1 MPDAIKNIDAET
13 ILKIHKEEIY
23 LEEDELKDKLKQ
35 ECNGSRRNERCKINK
50 QIKDKNLE
58 WKYQLSLL
66 QFSKDQ
72 LQESCWDKLRVLRN
86 KCKVLEEKQKQTEEW
101 NQIQLSQKIKE
112 EIPKLT
118 DNRIKEL
125 EDLLESNKRV
135 NERFHQTNKDLFNKL
150 EGYKEGVSREKY
162 DDLLNTHTDLMV
174 KYAELEKTKG
184 KKNKGSNP
192 TNDQDDG
199 FKQKFLDCKK
209 ENIELKKQITSLEE
223 ENLQL
228 LTCQ

>member
-135 NERFHQTNKDLFNKL
+135 NERLFNDVNEANKTL
-150 EGYKEGVSREKY
+150 QGFKEGVSREKY
-162 DDLLNTHTDLMV
+162 EDLLNKYTDLL
-174 KYAELEKTKG
+174 AESQ
-184 KKNKGSNP
+184 KNKGSNNKSSN
-192 TNDQDDG
+192 TKNDKDDG

>member
-35 ECNGSRRNERCKINK
+35 ECNGSRRNERCKIQK
-50 QIKDKNLE
+50 QIKEKNLE
-58 WKYQLSLL
+58 WKYQNSLL

-135 NERFHQTNKDLFNKL
+135 NERLFNDVNEANKTL
-150 EGYKEGVSREKY
+150 QGFKEGVSREKY
-162 DDLLNTHTDLMV
+162 EDLLNKYTDLL
-174 KYAELEKTKG
+174 AESQ
-184 KKNKGSNP
+184 KNKGSNNNNKSSNT
-192 TNDQDDG
+192 TNGKDDG